1 MTRAMHAVLIV
12 EDDEGIQDVLRFLAE
27 ANGLRAV
34 VADTCDLAIRE
45 ARSHRP
51 DVVIVDL
58 GLPDRDGLHFIQKV
72 RTWSRVPIIVLSA
85 RTLEAQR
92 LAAFEAGADD
102 FVNKPFSAPE
112 LLARV
117 RALLRRSAPS
127 KHPEGLLE
135 LGDISIDLARRIAR
149 RGDGQEI
156 RLTPLEHR
164 ILETLARNPDRV
176 VTHARLLQE
185 VWGPHQ
191 SDMRSLRVYVKSLRR
206 KLEGDPTRPRH
217 IVTEVGVGYRLAL
230 ESIAG

>member
-1 MTRAMHAVLIV
+1 MHAVLIV

-127 KHPEGLLE
+127 KNPEGLLE
-135 LGDISIDLARRIAR
+135 LSDISIDLARRVAR

-164 ILETLARNPDRV
+164 ILETLARHPDRV

>member
-1 MTRAMHAVLIV
+1 MHAVLIV

-117 RALLRRSAPS
+117 RALLRRSAPG
-127 KHPEGLLE
+127 KNPEGLLE
-135 LGDISIDLARRIAR
+135 LGDISIDLARRVAR

-164 ILETLARNPDRV
+164 ILETLARHSDRV

-206 KLEGDPTRPRH
+206 KLEGDPSRPRH

-230 ESIAG
+230 ESITG

>member
-1 MTRAMHAVLIV
+1 
-12 EDDEGIQDVLRFLAE
+12 
-27 ANGLRAV
+27 
-34 VADTCDLAIRE
+34 
-45 ARSHRP
+45 
-51 DVVIVDL
+51 
-58 GLPDRDGLHFIQKV
+58 
-72 RTWSRVPIIVLSA
+72 
-85 RTLEAQR
+85 
-92 LAAFEAGADD
+92 
-102 FVNKPFSAPE
+102 
-112 LLARV
+112 
-117 RALLRRSAPS
+117 
-127 KHPEGLLE
+127 LLE

>member
-117 RALLRRSAPS
+117 RALLRRSAPG
-127 KHPEGLLE
+127 KNPEGLLE
-135 LGDISIDLARRIAR
+135 LGDISIDLARRVAR

-164 ILETLARNPDRV
+164 ILETLARHSDRV

-206 KLEGDPTRPRH
+206 KLEGDPSRPRH

-230 ESIAG
+230 ESITG